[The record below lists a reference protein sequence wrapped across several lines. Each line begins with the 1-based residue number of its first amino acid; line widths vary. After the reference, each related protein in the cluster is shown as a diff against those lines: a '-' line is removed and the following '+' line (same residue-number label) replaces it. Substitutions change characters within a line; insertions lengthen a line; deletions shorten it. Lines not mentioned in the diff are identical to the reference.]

1 MKKLITL
8 VLLLFTGV
16 LFAQKHTA
24 TTKDGRQVLLN
35 EDKTWE
41 YLDSEKTEGTKS
53 TCNLG
58 SDFKAP
64 KKTKNV
70 KRLLKHVSVA
80 NECNIEDIIVI
91 SYSEGKGNGMYNL
104 CVNGVK
110 MKYRMIGSAF
120 LKADTDPFSG
130 N

>member
-1 MKKLITL
+1 MKKLTIL
-8 VLLLFTGV
+8 MLLLFTGV
-16 LFAQKHTA
+16 LFAQKQTA
-24 TTKDGRQVLLN
+24 TTKDGKEVLLN

-41 YLDSEKTEGTKS
+41 YIDSEKAEESSS
-53 TCNLG
+53 TCNIG

-64 KKTKNV
+64 KTTKNV

-80 NECNIEDIIVI
+80 NECTTEDIIVI

-120 LKADTDPFSG
+120 LKADADPFSG

>member
-1 MKKLITL
+1 MKKLTIL
-8 VLLLFTGV
+8 MLLLFTGV
-16 LFAQKHTA
+16 LFAQKQTA
-24 TTKDGRQVLLN
+24 TTKDGKEVLLN

-41 YLDSEKTEGTKS
+41 YIDSEKVEESSS

-58 SDFKAP
+58 SDFKVP
-64 KKTKNV
+64 KITKNV
-70 KRLLKHVSVA
+70 KRLISHVSVA
-80 NECNIEDIIVI
+80 NECAIEDIIVI

-110 MKYRMIGSAF
+110 MKYRMVGSAF